1 VTSRLFVAVALCL
14 LALTP
19 TAASATDVPLRVV
32 TFNLLHGGATS
43 GFTGNDHALERRL
56 AIVSR
61 ELRAL
66 DPDVVALQESSIGR
80 ARGNVAARLAAELG
94 FQYVHATTTS
104 RATPFALLNRLA
116 AFVMDFSEGP
126 AILSRFPIVA
136 TEVHDLRHCT
146 KWLDP
151 RVMLRAEIVTPAG
164 AIDVFSTH
172 TSADECQVDRVRA
185 ILLAARGARPALVMG
200 DLNTAE
206 WSPALRR
213 LTEGERVVDVF
224 RAANPEAAGPTTWQR
239 IDGESPTARRRVDY
253 ILMLR
258 GGRVPGVV
266 RDSRV
271 VLDVPERR
279 ADGTVLWP
287 SDHYGVFARVDLG
300 DTPLR

>member
-1 VTSRLFVAVALCL
+1 VAALCL
-14 LALTP
+14 LAGAPAPADADL
-19 TAASATDVPLRVV
+19 PLRVV

-43 GFTGNDHALERRL
+43 GFTGNDQALERRL
-56 AIVSR
+56 AIVAR

-94 FQYVHATTTS
+94 FQHVHTTTTS
-104 RATPFALLNRLA
+104 RATPFALLNRVA
-116 AFVMDFSEGP
+116 AFIMDFSEGP
-126 AILSRFPIVA
+126 AILSRFPIIA
-136 TEVHDLRHCT
+136 TGVHDLAHCT
-146 KWLDP
+146 RWLDP

-172 TSADECQVDRVRA
+172 TSGDECQVDRVRA

-206 WSPALRR
+206 TSPALRR

-224 RAANPEAAGPTTWQR
+224 RAANPDAAGPTTWQR
-239 IDGESPTARRRVDY
+239 IDGETSTARRRVDY

-258 GGRVPGVV
+258 GGLVPGVV
-266 RDSRV
+266 RESRV
-271 VLDVPERR
+271 VLDVPDRR
-279 ADGTVLWP
+279 PDGTALWP

-300 DTPLR
+300 EASGR